1 MALLDVTHLDVRF
14 ALRRGD
20 VQALHDLCF
29 SLDRGER
36 LGIVGESGAGKS
48 VAAFSLLNL
57 IAKPGYIAGGSV
69 VFDGQELIGLGER
82 ALRRI
87 RGHRISMIFQ
97 DPMMTLNPVLS
108 IGEQMVECLKA
119 HRRITTR
126 EARDIALSKLK
137 LAQIPSPEA
146 RLEQYP
152 HELSGGMRQRVIIA
166 IALLLDPDII
176 IADEPTTALDVTIQ
190 AEVMT
195 LLLELCEDHSVAL
208 ILITHDLGVV
218 SQVTQRMLVMYAGR
232 VIEQGPTRDII
243 NSPQHPYTQG
253 LIAAL
258 PQRATPGSRLNQ
270 IPGSMPSLNN
280 LPPGCA
286 FHPRC
291 AFATLDD
298 GRPRP
303 GCRDRVPGFTRVG
316 NIQAACHMVAE
327 KVSAQPG
334 QPSTAEEPQ

>member
-1 MALLDVTHLDVRF
+1 MSLLEVNNLDVRF

-20 VQALHDLCF
+20 VKALRDVSF
-29 SLDRGER
+29 TLDRGER

-57 IAKPGYIAGGSV
+57 IAKPGYIAGGSIR
-69 VFDGQELIGLGER
+69 FDGQELNGMSDR

-87 RGHRISMIFQ
+87 RGNRISMIFQ

-108 IGEQMVECLKA
+108 IGEQMIECLKA
-119 HRRITTR
+119 HRRIGRR
-126 EARDIALSKLK
+126 EARAIALRKLE
-137 LAQIPSPEA
+137 QVHIPSPEA
-146 RLEQYP
+146 RLDQYP

-190 AEVMT
+190 AEIMD
-195 LLLELCEDHSVAL
+195 LLLELCDKHNVGL

-232 VIEQGPTRDII
+232 VIEQGPTREII
-243 NSPQHPYTQG
+243 NDPQHPYTQG
-253 LIAAL
+253 LMNAL
-258 PQRATPGSRLNQ
+258 PQMATPGSRLNQ
-270 IPGSMPSLNN
+270 IPGSMPSLDN
-280 LPPGCA
+280 LPSGCA

-291 AFATLDD
+291 GFVSRPD
-298 GRPRP
+298 GSERAD
-303 GCRDRVPGFTRVG
+303 CRTRVPEFVASG
-316 NIQAACHMVAE
+316 NCQVACHMVAE
-327 KVSAQPG
+327 MLDQQRIP
-334 QPSTAEEPQ
+334 AEETTR